1 MSNDVNR
8 ELLTGALVPKFVT
21 NSKGERESQWK
32 KNQITGNWHRVLE
45 SVTPQGQRFETYS
58 ALPEDSWK
66 SLEQAVIGEQSVP
79 MSAVTDLQAAGLT
92 IPESPFFVQHEWDV
106 TSEVTAAN
114 ITVDG
119 EESDDQDQF
128 QTERKSITI
137 PVISKSFSVG
147 MRAMGAY
154 NSTGRSFSTDQA
166 VQAAQVVAEAKE
178 NALFNGFGDV
188 KLSTA
193 SETFGY
199 TNNPDTNSASSAG
212 DWGTP
217 GNAVTTV
224 QNIINAQAADNYDD
238 NITLYVSQNQYNEIS
253 TSFASADNDTTEL
266 ARILSMPQINAVRSV
281 KAQFL
286 ADGSVL
292 GVSLQRNT
300 VVWVEAM
307 PFTIVE
313 WQSPDGMTTNWRVM
327 TIAAPRTT

>member
-119 EESDDQDQF
+119 EESDNQDQF

-137 PVISKSFSVG
+137 PVISK
-147 MRAMGAY
+147 
-154 NSTGRSFSTDQA
+154 
-166 VQAAQVVAEAKE
+166 
-178 NALFNGFGDV
+178 
-188 KLSTA
+188 
-193 SETFGY
+193 
-199 TNNPDTNSASSAG
+199 
-212 DWGTP
+212 
-217 GNAVTTV
+217 
-224 QNIINAQAADNYDD
+224 
-238 NITLYVSQNQYNEIS
+238 
-253 TSFASADNDTTEL
+253 
-266 ARILSMPQINAVRSV
+266 
-281 KAQFL
+281 
-286 ADGSVL
+286 
-292 GVSLQRNT
+292 
-300 VVWVEAM
+300 
-307 PFTIVE
+307 
-313 WQSPDGMTTNWRVM
+313 
-327 TIAAPRTT
+327 